1 MTERLADHTTLGVG
15 GPAREFIRCVTEAD
29 LVDLVRARDAA
40 GTPVLVLGGGSN
52 VLVAD
57 DGFDG
62 TVVQV
67 AVAGVSD
74 IVERE
79 RVIVTAGAGE
89 AWDDLVAFTV
99 SRGWAGLEALSFIPG
114 TVGAT
119 PVQNVGAYGQE
130 VASTIVNV
138 RVLDRRQGMV
148 RDLTPAECAF
158 AYRSSVFK
166 HEPGRW
172 VVLAVSFALALDP
185 WSIVRYEQLAAALD
199 TEVGAAVTAQSV
211 RDAVG
216 MLRRGKGMVLDEDD
230 PDTRSAGSFFTNPV
244 VDASVADALPTD
256 CPRYASADGIKLS
269 AAWLIEHAG
278 ITRGWQVRPASGARV
293 STKHTLALTNADGAT
308 TAEILELARA
318 IVSRVQES
326 FGITLQP
333 EPVLVGC
340 TL

>member
-15 GPAREFIRCVTEAD
+15 GPAREFIRCTTEAD

-67 AVAGVSD
+67 AVRGISD

-79 RVIVTAGAGE
+79 RVVVTAGAGE
-89 AWDDLVAFTV
+89 PWDDLVAFTV

-114 TVGAT
+114 SVGAT

-138 RVLDRRQGMV
+138 RVFDRRQGMV

-172 VVLAVSFALALDP
+172 VVLAVSFALAVDP
-185 WSIVRYEQLAAALD
+185 WSIVRYGQLAAALE
-199 TEVGAAVTAQSV
+199 TEVGAAVTATSV

-216 MLRRGKGMVLDEDD
+216 TLRRSKGMVLDADD
-230 PDTRSAGSFFTNPV
+230 PDTRSAGSFFTNPIV
-244 VDASVADALPTD
+244 EASVAAALPAD
-256 CPRYASADGIKLS
+256 CPRYAAVDGVKLS
-269 AAWLIEHAG
+269 AAWLIEQAG
-278 ITRGWQVRPASGARV
+278 VTRGWQVRPTSGARV

-318 IVSRVQES
+318 IRARVQDA